1 MSRVRRKIGPADRPS
16 GSESDAEM
24 KITMRRDTWTA
35 LLAAVV
41 RVRPSGSVGPRSDRT
56 GVERWRP
63 AAWTERGGRR
73 GEEGWREGGGRR
85 GRETA
90 DQRRVSCCQGCCGI
104 RGCRVRRVAARV
116 ETRERSSDPLARYR
130 ATHSRVRRR
139 P

>member
-1 MSRVRRKIGPADRPS
+1 
-16 GSESDAEM
+16 M

-73 GEEGWREGGGRR
+73 GEEGVARGGEEKGERDGRPEEGQLLPGLLRDPGLPGSAGGSP
-85 GRETA
+85 G
-90 DQRRVSCCQGCCGI
+90 GN
-104 RGCRVRRVAARV
+104 
-116 ETRERSSDPLARYR
+116 TRTIL
-130 ATHSRVRRR
+130 
-139 P
+139 

>member
-1 MSRVRRKIGPADRPS
+1 MGRPADRPS

-56 GVERWRP
+56 GVEAV
-63 AAWTERGGRR
+63 AASGMDRNGEEGGVKRGGRR
-73 GEEGWREGGGRR
+73 GEGEKGE
-85 GRETA
+85 RETA